1 MVSILLKKYKELGKD
16 ASKWKLK
23 KRIFLNRMGYNLN
36 KLLIFNWI
44 LGYLNMEGHKNW
56 SFSILVNVILFL
68 KKYSKKNPKNL
79 LNNLLNKLKQNILLF
94 NKKKGTLVFELPR
107 FLTIEQSIKKLI
119 EWIIKIARKSKQN
132 IINSFSKEL
141 QNVFLKKGEI
151 FKKKKYI
158 TDTISQ
164 NKPFFYLLKKKKK
177 NNLIYAIFSYFR
189 KTTL

>member
-44 LGYLNMEGHKNW
+44 LGYLNMKGHKNW

-132 IINSFSKEL
+132 IIKSFSKEL

-158 TDTISQ
+158 TDTINQ

-177 NNLIYAIFSYFR
+177 
-189 KTTL
+189 

>member
-1 MVSILLKKYKELGKD
+1 M
-16 ASKWKLK
+16 
-23 KRIFLNRMGYNLN
+23 
-36 KLLIFNWI
+36 
-44 LGYLNMEGHKNW
+44 
-56 SFSILVNVILFL
+56 
-68 KKYSKKNPKNL
+68 
-79 LNNLLNKLKQNILLF
+79 KQNILLF

-141 QNVFLKKGEI
+141 KNVFLKKGEI

-177 NNLIYAIFSYFR
+177 
-189 KTTL
+189 

>member
-44 LGYLNMEGHKNW
+44 LGYLNMKGHKNW

-94 NKKKGTLVFELPR
+94 NKKKEH
-107 FLTIEQSIKKLI
+107 
-119 EWIIKIARKSKQN
+119 
-132 IINSFSKEL
+132 
-141 QNVFLKKGEI
+141 
-151 FKKKKYI
+151 
-158 TDTISQ
+158 
-164 NKPFFYLLKKKKK
+164 
-177 NNLIYAIFSYFR
+177 
-189 KTTL
+189 

>member
-44 LGYLNMEGHKNW
+44 LGYLNMKGHKNW

-132 IINSFSKEL
+132 IIKSFSKEL
-141 QNVFLKKGEI
+141 QNVF
-151 FKKKKYI
+151 KKKKKKLKKKKNI
-158 TDTISQ
+158 
-164 NKPFFYLLKKKKK
+164 KKKKKKKK
-177 NNLIYAIFSYFR
+177 NFF
-189 KTTL
+189 KKKKKKKK